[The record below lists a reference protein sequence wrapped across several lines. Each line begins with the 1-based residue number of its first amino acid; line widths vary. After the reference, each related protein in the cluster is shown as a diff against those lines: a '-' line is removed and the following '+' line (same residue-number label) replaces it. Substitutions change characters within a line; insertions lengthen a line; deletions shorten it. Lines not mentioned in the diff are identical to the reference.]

1 MCIAFLMGH
10 AIFCANRC
18 INRFQR
24 IEIIQPQIVL
34 RQFRRPSGARAPLCP
49 ATACCSCARWPD
61 RFSSSFP
68 DLRQKLNHLALEVE
82 YKPRQ
87 YVHLMNRDTFPLVE
101 FSYNTYQLLHR
112 SEHKNHSTT
121 THWPYKLECS
131 PLKNMCL
138 MSRKNILCSCQYP
151 M

>member
-1 MCIAFLMGH
+1 MLYFV
-10 AIFCANRC
+10 
-18 INRFQR
+18 
-24 IEIIQPQIVL
+24 QPMYQPLSAHRDNPATDCTAPV
-34 RQFRRPSGARAPLCP
+34 RRPSGARAPLCP